1 MISPV
6 CIPQKHPEEASED
19 AAQARGERVGA
30 GQDGDTRKSKSAGL
44 TKAQRPQPRLESA
57 RASSLVA
64 SLPG

>member
-6 CIPQKHPEEASED
+6 CIPQKHPEEASKD

-44 TKAQRPQPRLESA
+44 TKAQRPPLSAAASVGTCTQPCR
-57 RASSLVA
+57 
-64 SLPG
+64 